1 MAGRRTTHE
10 CWFHSYLHGVVPSKD
25 CLPACSV
32 ATAGSTQAERLIAFV
47 GCGHWAMDRKAFY
60 PSVRSRDLVRIPE
73 QKQNLQSRRMT
84 LESGCAGHC
93 DCYDIRMS

>member
-1 MAGRRTTHE
+1 MNAGSTHISMVS
-10 CWFHSYLHGVVPSKD
+10 FQARI
-25 CLPACSV
+25 ACQRGSV

-73 QKQNLQSRRMT
+73 QKRNLQSRRMT